1 MISQK
6 DESSCLLLASGSCFC
21 LSNFIPSH
29 FAERNNKSLS
39 APFGPIGSESQ
50 THVHSEVLL
59 NFLIGR
65 EGKRINSFLSHGK
78 TIETPKNNKNLKS

>member
-1 MISQK
+1 M
-6 DESSCLLLASGSCFC
+6 LLVVGSLVC

-29 FAERNNKSLS
+29 FAERNNKFLS

-59 NFLIGR
+59 NFPIGR
-65 EGKRINSFLSHGK
+65 EGKRINSFSSHGK
-78 TIETPKNNKNLKS
+78 IIETPKNNKNLKS

>member
-1 MISQK
+1 M
-6 DESSCLLLASGSCFC
+6 LLVVGSLVC
-21 LSNFIPSH
+21 LSNFITSH

-59 NFLIGR
+59 NFPIGR
-65 EGKRINSFLSHGK
+65 EGKKLNSFLSHGK
-78 TIETPKNNKNLKS
+78 IIETQKNKKNLKS